1 MVVGGRRDSGIGQ
14 GEAARLDSDCV
25 DPGVLRGRVV
35 MGVRPFRLVLLVLLL
50 AAVGLVGFWAG
61 RVALEP
67 PSDPLAVDAGPV
79 TYVVESGEVGR
90 SLSFSAVAE
99 WGLVPVGRNG
109 AAGVVTSVEVDA
121 GEVVEPGDVLYRVGL
136 RPVVVAV
143 GSVPMFRDLARGA
156 SGDDVVQLQGLLA
169 GLGFYAGEPTGT
181 LNAATES
188 AVRAWQ
194 DSLGL
199 DDSGVVAAGDV
210 VFVPELPAPL
220 VFSEGLRVGARLVG
234 GEELVL
240 RVPGEPVFRVP
251 LSIDQRDLV
260 PLSAPVRVRY
270 PEGVWEG
277 RIEQAVELP
286 ERGQLDLI
294 LTGADGAAVCGDEC
308 ARWVSV
314 TRPTDFGVE
323 IVVIPRVEGPVVP
336 VAAIISD
343 PGNRTFVL
351 TDAGEEIDVE
361 VVASAGGIAVVDGV
375 EVGTAI
381 QIPFDDEAG

>member
-1 MVVGGRRDSGIGQ
+1 V
-14 GEAARLDSDCV
+14 
-25 DPGVLRGRVV
+25 
-35 MGVRPFRLVLLVLLL
+35 
-50 AAVGLVGFWAG
+50 
-61 RVALEP
+61 
-67 PSDPLAVDAGPV
+67 
-79 TYVVESGEVGR
+79 
-90 SLSFSAVAE
+90 
-99 WGLVPVGRNG
+99 
-109 AAGVVTSVEVDA
+109 
-121 GEVVEPGDVLYRVGL
+121 
-136 RPVVVAV
+136 
-143 GSVPMFRDLARGA
+143 
-156 SGDDVVQLQGLLA
+156 
-169 GLGFYAGEPTGT
+169 
-181 LNAATES
+181 
-188 AVRAWQ
+188 
-194 DSLGL
+194 
-199 DDSGVVAAGDV
+199 
-210 VFVPELPAPL
+210 
-220 VFSEGLRVGARLVG
+220 VFSEELRVGARLVG

-294 LTGADGAAVCGDEC
+294 LAGADGAAVCGDEC

-375 EVGTAI
+375 EVGTVI
-381 QIPFDDEAG
+381 QIPFDDEEAG

>member
-1 MVVGGRRDSGIGQ
+1 MT
-14 GEAARLDSDCV
+14 
-25 DPGVLRGRVV
+25 RV
-35 MGVRPFRLVLLVLLL
+35 RSLRLVLLVVLL

-67 PSDPLAVDAGPV
+67 PEDPLAVDVGPV
-79 TYVVESGEVGR
+79 TYVVDSGEVGR

-109 AAGVVTSVEVDA
+109 AVGVVTAVEVDA
-121 GEVVEPGDVLYRVGL
+121 GELVESGDVLYTVGL

-143 GSVPMFRDLARGA
+143 GSVPMFRDLGRGV

-169 GLGFYAGEPTGT
+169 GLGFYAGEQTGT
-181 LNAATES
+181 LDAATES
-188 AVRAWQ
+188 AVRVWQ
-194 DSLGL
+194 ESLGL
-199 DDSGVVAAGDV
+199 DDTGVVAAGDV
-210 VFVPELPAPL
+210 VFVPVLPAPL
-220 VFSEGLRVGARLVG
+220 AFSEALEVGARLSG

-240 RVPGEPVFRVP
+240 RVPDVPVFRVP

-294 LTGADGAAVCGDEC
+294 LAAVDGGAVCGDDC

-351 TDAGEEIDVE
+351 TDAGEEVDIE

-375 EVGTAI
+375 EVGTVI
-381 QIPFDDEAG
+381 QIPFAGSDAAAAG

>member
-1 MVVGGRRDSGIGQ
+1 MVVGGRRIVASGWGRLPDSMPIVSTR
-14 GEAARLDSDCV
+14 E
-25 DPGVLRGRVV
+25 PLRGRVV
-35 MGVRPFRLVLLVLLL
+35 MGVRPLRLVLLVVLLV
-50 AAVGLVGFWAG
+50 AVGLVGFWAG

-67 PSDPLAVDAGPV
+67 PEDPLAVDSGPV

-109 AAGVVTSVEVDA
+109 AAGVVTSVDVDA
-121 GEVVEPGDVLYRVGL
+121 GEVVEPGDVLYTVGL

-169 GLGFYAGEPTGT
+169 GLGFYSGELTGT

-199 DDSGVVAAGDV
+199 DDTGVVAAGDV

-220 VFSEGLRVGARLVG
+220 VFSDELRVGARLGG

-240 RVPGEPVFRVP
+240 RVPNEPVFRVP

-270 PEGVWEG
+270 SEGVWEG

-294 LTGADGAAVCGDEC
+294 LAGSDGGAVCGEEC

-375 EVGTAI
+375 EVGTVI

>member
-1 MVVGGRRDSGIGQ
+1 
-14 GEAARLDSDCV
+14 
-25 DPGVLRGRVV
+25 
-35 MGVRPFRLVLLVLLL
+35 
-50 AAVGLVGFWAG
+50 
-61 RVALEP
+61 
-67 PSDPLAVDAGPV
+67 
-79 TYVVESGEVGR
+79 VGR

-109 AAGVVTSVEVDA
+109 AAGVVTSVDVDA
-121 GEVVEPGDVLYRVGL
+121 GEVVEPGDVLYTVGL
-136 RPVVVAV
+136 RPVVAAV

-156 SGDDVVQLQGLLA
+156 SGDDVVQLQGMLA
-169 GLGFYAGEPTGT
+169 ALGFYSGEPNGT
-181 LNAATES
+181 LDAATES
-188 AVRAWQ
+188 AVGAWQ
-194 DSLGL
+194 DSLGV
-199 DDSGVVAAGDV
+199 DDTGVVAAGDV
-210 VFVPELPAPL
+210 VFVPDLPAPL
-220 VFSEGLRVGARLVG
+220 VFSEQLQVGARLSG

-251 LSIDQRDLV
+251 LSIDQRNLV
-260 PLSAPVRVRY
+260 PLTAPVRVRY
-270 PEGVWEG
+270 ADGMWEG
-277 RIEQAVELP
+277 RIDQAVELP

-294 LTGADGAAVCGDEC
+294 LTSADGGAVCGDDC

-351 TDAGEEIDVE
+351 TDTGVEIDIE

-375 EVGTAI
+375 EVGTVI
-381 QIPFDDEAG
+381 QIPFADPAGG